1 MNNPL
6 LNTFDTPYQSFPF
19 DTIEPQH
26 IQPAFEKEFT
36 ETRTAID
43 SIVSNSEEPDFQN
56 TIVALERSGYK
67 LGRLSALLFN
77 LNVAET
83 NPEIQAV
90 AREISPML
98 SDFHNDIILNE
109 ALFARVKKVFET
121 TDKEKLT
128 VEDKRLLEKTY
139 KDFVRNGAN
148 LSDADK
154 AVYREITKELST
166 LSVDFDENVLAETND
181 YFLHITDKS
190 NLSGIPEDI
199 LTAAEEEAKSRE
211 LSGWVFTLHS
221 PSFGPFLKY
230 ADNRKLRK
238 EIHLAYNTRAL
249 KDNKHNNIEIV
260 KRIAELRA
268 QKSRIL
274 GFRTYADFVLSN
286 RMAET
291 TASVNTFL
299 EELLL
304 ASKPFAEKEYSEMQ
318 EFAYKSG
325 QFDTLEAW
333 DWAYYADKLRK
344 EKFDIDDEM
353 TRPYFR
359 LEKVEE
365 GVLGLASTLYGL
377 SFRLNKYIPVYHP
390 DVKVFEVF
398 DENGNFISLL
408 YMDYFPRK
416 GKKGGAWMT
425 EYEQQHKTSTGEDV
439 RPHVSLVFNFT
450 KPTSKKPSLLTFGEV
465 TTMLHE
471 FGHALHGMLSNCTYE
486 ELAGTNVYR
495 DFVELPSQ
503 LLENWAEQKEWL
515 DSIAVHYE
523 TGEKIPDELVQK
535 IIDSKN
541 FNSGYFFVR
550 QLAFG
555 IVDMKWHTIEE
566 PISSDIFE
574 FEKEAMLSTQILP
587 RVEGVALSPS
597 FSHIFSGGYAAG
609 YYSYK
614 WAEVLDADAFAFF
627 REKGIFNKE
636 IAAKFRECIL
646 SKGGTEHPMDLYVS
660 FRGQKPSIEHLLVR
674 SGLIK
679 N

>member
-6 LNTFDTPYQSFPF
+6 LQNFNTAYQSFPF
-19 DTIEPQH
+19 DKIEPQH
-26 IQPAFEKEFT
+26 IKPAFEKEFA
-36 ETRTAID
+36 ETKSEIDAI
-43 SIVSNSEEPDFQN
+43 ISNLSEPDFRN

-83 NPEIQAV
+83 NPEIQTA

-121 TDKEKLT
+121 TDKEKLS
-128 VEDKRLLEKTY
+128 VEDRRLLEKTY

-148 LSDADK
+148 LNDSDK
-154 AVYREITKELST
+154 AAYREITKELST

-181 YFLHITDKS
+181 YFLHITEREK
-190 NLSGIPEDI
+190 LSGIPEDI
-199 LTAAEEEAKSRE
+199 LTAAEEEAKSRN
-211 LSGWVFTLHS
+211 LSGWVFTLHF
-221 PSFGPFLKY
+221 PSMGPFLKY
-230 ADNRKLRK
+230 ADNRELRK
-238 EIHLAYNTRAL
+238 EIYMAYNTRAL
-249 KDNKHNNIEIV
+249 KDNKHNNVEIV
-260 KRIAELRA
+260 KRISELRA
-268 QKSRIL
+268 KKSKIL
-274 GFRTYADFVLSN
+274 GFNTYADFVLSN
-286 RMAET
+286 RMAERT
-291 TASVNTFL
+291 ENVNTFL
-299 EELLL
+299 NELLL
-304 ASKPFAEKEYSEMQ
+304 ASKPFAEKEYTEMQ
-318 EFAYKSG
+318 EFAYRVG
-325 QFDTLEAW
+325 LHGTLEAW
-333 DWAYYADKLRK
+333 DWAYYSEKLRK
-344 EKFDIDDEM
+344 EKYDIDDEM

-365 GVLGLASTLYGL
+365 GVLGLATTLYGL
-377 SFRLNKYIPVYHP
+377 TFKETKTIPVYNS

-398 DENGNFISLL
+398 DEAGKFISLL

-425 EYEQQHKTSTGEDV
+425 EYKQQHKTTTGENV

-471 FGHALHGMLSNCTYE
+471 FGHALHGMLSDCTYE

-515 DSIAVHYE
+515 DKIAVHFE
-523 TGEKIPDELVQK
+523 TGEKIPDELVNK
-535 IIDSKN
+535 IIESKN

-555 IVDMKWHTIEE
+555 IMDMKWHTIEE
-566 PISSDIFE
+566 AVASDVFT
-574 FEKEAMLSTQILP
+574 FEKEAMTSTQILP

-627 REKGIFNKE
+627 KEKGIFNKE
-636 IAAKFRECIL
+636 IAGKFRECIL
-646 SKGGTEHPMDLYVS
+646 SKGGTEHPMDLYTR

-674 SGLIK
+674 SGLK
-679 N
+679 F